1 VHVCLRLKDD
11 QWRCAFVRTV
21 LVNVRLHA
29 GKQVGDDS
37 PPIFGKG
44 VAAAVACAT
53 SARLQVFHALFRP
66 IRSTLSN
73 LSKLEVWGAAPAESA
88 GSSGFSSPPS
98 EYIHGIAQSLLDVP
112 TMVQEG
118 SLSTAAASELWE
130 VLASGALEA
139 SAGKMKLTSVRMAGL
154 VQAIDADN
162 EEDEQ
167 PEDDEQDA
175 AYNWLVL
182 VAKGTVAMILA
193 QVELIPRLTEKG
205 CAQLAADLAHWT
217 KVLGAG
223 EMEPGPVLLQVCS
236 MRVYRLA
243 QMARGVVGALLCADR
258 SVALRGLLSP
268 FVSVSYVLLS
278 CWDIRR

>member
-1 VHVCLRLKDD
+1 
-11 QWRCAFVRTV
+11 
-21 LVNVRLHA
+21 
-29 GKQVGDDS
+29 
-37 PPIFGKG
+37 
-44 VAAAVACAT
+44 
-53 SARLQVFHALFRP
+53 
-66 IRSTLSN
+66 
-73 LSKLEVWGAAPAESA
+73 
-88 GSSGFSSPPS
+88 
-98 EYIHGIAQSLLDVP
+98 
-112 TMVQEG
+112 
-118 SLSTAAASELWE
+118 
-130 VLASGALEA
+130 
-139 SAGKMKLTSVRMAGL
+139 
-154 VQAIDADN
+154 
-162 EEDEQ
+162 
-167 PEDDEQDA
+167 
-175 AYNWLVL
+175 
-182 VAKGTVAMILA
+182 MILA